1 MSVREDFAREA
12 AIWPASARLD
22 DAGILSIG
30 GVSVTELARDYGT
43 PLYVLDE
50 TEVRNRAN
58 RIRTVF
64 STAAARIGTTS
75 TVYFAGKA
83 LLTAEIAHW
92 MLEAGLKIDVAS
104 GGELAIALAGGMSAA
119 DIGVHGNNKSHAEID
134 RAVALGVGSLVV
146 DSPIEI
152 ERIAEAA
159 ERHGVVQAVRLRVNS
174 GVHAHTHEFLATAHE
189 DQKFGVSI
197 ATAPELVAR
206 IRELPQLRFLGLHC
220 HIGSQ
225 IFDAGG
231 FAESARR
238 LLTLQRE
245 LLAGGPVPEL
255 NLGGGFGIAYT
266 LDDAPTPIER
276 IADLIVDEVA
286 AVCTELAIPV
296 PALAFEP
303 GRWIVGNPGITLYE
317 VGTVKPVQ
325 LEDGGQRVYVSVDG
339 GMSDN
344 PRPALYG
351 AEYTAR
357 IVGRASHATPM
368 RSRIAG
374 KHCET
379 GDVLVEEAQLPAD
392 TQPGDLLAIAATG
405 AYCSSLSSNYNA
417 LLRPA
422 MVAVADG
429 QARLIVRR
437 ETESDLLARDLG
449 IRETQS

>member
-22 DAGILSIG
+22 DAGILTIG

-50 TEVRNRAN
+50 AEVRNRAN

-64 STAAARIGTTS
+64 SAAAARIDTTS

-92 MLEAGLKIDVAS
+92 MREAGLKIDVAS

-266 LDDAPTPIER
+266 LDDDPTPIER